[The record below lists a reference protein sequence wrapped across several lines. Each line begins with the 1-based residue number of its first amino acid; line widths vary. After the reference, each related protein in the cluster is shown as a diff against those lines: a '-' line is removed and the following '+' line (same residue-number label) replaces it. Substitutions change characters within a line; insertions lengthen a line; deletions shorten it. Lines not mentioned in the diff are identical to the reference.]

1 MSRYIQYPTADG
13 GTVLVEIENQTEIY
27 RGGAV
32 QTGLGDVAQ
41 EAVVKVTTTFEDAV
55 DVVRRTAQAIIDQ
68 VKGLSDSPDEVKVT
82 FGLKAT
88 GDLGNLAVA
97 KVGAEANYTVELTW
111 KKAEPAASAQPRRRS
126 AS

>member
-1 MSRYIQYPTADG
+1 
-13 GTVLVEIENQTEIY
+13 VLVEIENQTETY

-32 QTGLGDVAQ
+32 QTGLGDV
-41 EAVVKVTTTFEDAV
+41 
-55 DVVRRTAQAIIDQ
+55 VRRNAQAIIDK

-111 KKAEPAASAQPRRRS
+111 KKAEPAAPTK
-126 AS
+126 ASG